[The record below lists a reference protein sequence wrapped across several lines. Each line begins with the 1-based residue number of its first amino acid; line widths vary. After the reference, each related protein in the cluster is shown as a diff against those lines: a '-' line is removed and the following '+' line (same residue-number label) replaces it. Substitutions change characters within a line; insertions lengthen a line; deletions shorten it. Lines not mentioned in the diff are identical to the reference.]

1 MAKVIYKR
9 LSNEEA
15 IKMYGNSMSFV
26 GGNIHSELQRLGQST
41 KKNKNDNKNPKAKK
55 R

>member
-26 GGNIHSELQRLGQST
+26 GGNTNTELQRLGQST
-41 KKNKNDNKNPKAKK
+41 NNKNNDNKNSKAKK